1 MIVST
6 LEIIFQTLVSI
17 HIEMIHM
24 DQNFGTINNLQL
36 LAQKLK
42 FKLVKLSRSLPLLQQ
57 QQQQHEQQQQQQ
69 QQQTS
74 PLRDI
79 ISLVVSSVNDFYGVE
94 FEEPNFLEN
103 VIHEFSQNIATLAE
117 TQK

>member
-42 FKLVKLSRSLPLLQQ
+42 FKLVKLSRSIPLLKQQ
-57 QQQQHEQQQQQQ
+57 QQQQEQQQQ

-117 TQK
+117 SQK

>member
-1 MIVST
+1 M
-6 LEIIFQTLVSI
+6 SI
-17 HIEMIHM
+17 HIEMIHI
-24 DQNFGTINNLQL
+24 DQSFGTINNLQL

-42 FKLVKLSRSLPLLQQ
+42 FKLVKLSRSLPHLL
-57 QQQQHEQQQQQQ
+57 QQQQQQ
-69 QQQTS
+69 QQQQHQQQTS
-74 PLRDI
+74 ILREI

-103 VIHEFSQNIATLAE
+103 IIHGFSQNIATLAE

>member
-57 QQQQHEQQQQQQ
+57 QQQQQEQQQQ

-117 TQK
+117 SQK

>member
-1 MIVST
+1 
-6 LEIIFQTLVSI
+6 
-17 HIEMIHM
+17 M

-57 QQQQHEQQQQQQ
+57 QQQQQQQQQEQQQQQQ

-117 TQK
+117 SQK